1 MFKMEFKNVQLA
13 FDVERLDFC
22 NLHDNTV
29 TIFQLI
35 FASMNLLFYSVPT
48 VIYNNSFLL

>member
-13 FDVERLDFC
+13 LDVERLDFC
-22 NLHDNTV
+22 NLEDNTV

-48 VIYNNSFLL
+48 LMYNNSLLP